1 MYTNW
6 PFRAKTNT
14 HTIHM
19 SEFCQKRFSTETDVS
34 IKSAKVNGSL
44 LALQTLRSNLQGGKI
59 FSFSN
64 SGHQEEKQN
73 KEH

>member
-19 SEFCQKRFSTETDVS
+19 SEFCQKRFSTETDISV
-34 IKSAKVNGSL
+34 KSGESDGFFHL
-44 LALQTLRSNLQGGKI
+44 I
-59 FSFSN
+59 
-64 SGHQEEKQN
+64 H
-73 KEH
+73 